1 MPAFQVNTGP
11 PRAGLSFARGG
22 RLTAGGPEPPCLVGR
37 PPPLPACLDG
47 PRCPGA
53 RLCRPCLGVD
63 RARVPGARLA
73 RAGPLVGADPR
84 PCLAYSLARC
94 LPAAVHAPPV
104 PGARLA
110 RAGPLVRA
118 DPRRADNFNAA
129 YRKPHKNRTF
139 PGFVEN

>member
-1 MPAFQVNTGP
+1 MGNSLPSSFTTLYDPGSTGVFLFPNATTCNVPAFP
-11 PRAGLSFARGG
+11 LS
-22 RLTAGGPEPPCLVGR
+22 LVGR

-47 PRCPGA
+47 PRCPHA

-63 RARVPGARLA
+63 RARVPGACLA
-73 RAGPLVGADPR
+73 RAGPLVRADPR

-104 PGARLA
+104 PGAR
-110 RAGPLVRA
+110 AG
-118 DPRRADNFNAA
+118 PRRADNFNAA

>member
-1 MPAFQVNTGP
+1 MPAFHVNTGP

-47 PRCPGA
+47 PRCPHA

-73 RAGPLVGADPR
+73 RAGPLV
-84 PCLAYSLARC
+84 
-94 LPAAVHAPPV
+94 
-104 PGARLA
+104 
-110 RAGPLVRA
+110 RA
-118 DPRRADNFNAA
+118 DPRRADNFNAT